1 MVGRP
6 RLAIGTYGTIQT
18 TEMARGRFRALT
30 RFRDW
35 DGQTRQVVAT
45 AESRNAAVTA
55 LKLELQARMRHA
67 GTQGSLTPDSK
78 FADLADAWLD
88 DLRLDVDR
96 AESTKETYERQL
108 RSSVLPFFADFA
120 VREITVGRIERYL
133 KQQRQRS
140 FSMAKHSKTTL
151 SMVLAF
157 GVRQGLLERNPVKE
171 TSQLKKPKRVP
182 KALTADEL
190 AAIRTAARE
199 FGTGPNWYGPRPDG
213 QVRDLIEVML
223 GTATR
228 IGEALALRKCDID
241 VTADPPRVE
250 ICGTII
256 HRTGVPVYRQAHPKT
271 KESNRLVAVPAFA
284 AEVLRR
290 KLAALPLDAEPEHLL
305 FFSKNGTP
313 LMPANVRRQ
322 FRKILELAGLAD
334 EGISPHA
341 FRRTGATAIAHE
353 LGLQAAADVLGH
365 TSTAVTKEHY
375 AEPDRRVTSAPAK
388 ALQRLAPESPA
399 PADGAEDFDWDSWD
413 SE

>member
-1 MVGRP
+1 MAGRP
-6 RLAIGTYGTIQT
+6 RLPIGTYGTIQT
-18 TEMARGRFRALT
+18 TELARGRVRAQT

-45 AESRNAAVTA
+45 GESRNAAVTA
-55 LKLELQARMRHA
+55 LKVDLNERMRHA
-67 GTQGSLTPDSK
+67 GTQGSLTPDSR

-88 DLRLDVDR
+88 DLRLDVER
-96 AESTKETYERQL
+96 AESTKETYGRQL
-108 RSSVLPFFADFA
+108 RTQVLPFFEDFA

-133 KQQRQRS
+133 KQQRQVS
-140 FSMAKHSKTTL
+140 YSMAKHSKTTL

-171 TSQLKKPKRVP
+171 TSQLKKPKRIP
-182 KALTADEL
+182 KALTSEEL
-190 AAIRTAARE
+190 AAIRTAASE
-199 FGTGPNWYGPRPDG
+199 FGTDPNWMGPRPDG

-228 IGEALALRKCDID
+228 IGEALAIRKCDVD

-256 HRTGVPVYRQAHPKT
+256 HRTGVPVYRQEHPKT
-271 KESNRLVAVPAFA
+271 KESNRVVPVPSFA
-284 AEVLRR
+284 AAVIRR
-290 KLAALPLDAEPEHLL
+290 RLASLPADAEPEQLL
-305 FFSKNGTP
+305 FYSKNGTP

-322 FRKILELAGLAD
+322 FRRILDLAGLGDAA
-334 EGISPHA
+334 ISPHA

-353 LGLQAAADVLGH
+353 LGLQAAADLLGH

-375 AEPDRRVTSAPAK
+375 AEPDRSVTSRPA
-388 ALQRLAPESPA
+388 AVLQRLAPEPA
-399 PADGAEDFDWDSWD
+399 SEEEGTDAGMWDVW
-413 SE
+413 E